1 MSLQPRWY
9 QSEANDAVWKYM
21 AAKSGNPVVVLP
33 TGAGKSLLIALL
45 IRQALEFG
53 GRVIVLAHRKELL
66 QQNADEIRGLIP
78 GVDVGIYSAGL
89 KSREIHNA
97 VVVAGIQSVFR
108 KAEDLGRRHLILVD
122 EAHLISDLE
131 ESMYGQFLAA
141 MKANEGLRIVG
152 LTATA
157 FRTGT
162 GPICGPERIFQ
173 RVVFEAKTAQL
184 IAEGFLCPIT
194 NKVAEAEVNTDK
206 VGLRGGE
213 FVESEMQAAFDV
225 DEKVQAACAE
235 ILDKTQERHSILVF
249 ASGIHHAEQ
258 IAELLPGS
266 AVVTGETLPIE
277 RAETLR
283 RFVAGEL
290 RFLVNVD
297 VLSTGFNARCV
308 DAIAI
313 LRATMSP
320 GLFCQMVGRGLRL
333 HESKANCIAEGQ
345 RVLTDHGLVEI
356 QNITEAMK
364 IWDGIEFVSHCGI
377 VLRGEMPVISYAG
390 LIATEDHN
398 VWTKEGW
405 KKTGECSIKQIPI
418 AVTGMD
424 RKGIKLSD
432 GYFRDSYSCW
442 REEQAVFND
451 HVQRVWEKR
460 KEGSGHNKVK
470 NGWMQKVWK
479 KTQLSKALFRCSKMA
494 ADAMY
499 IRKGKVHKPQ
509 QQLMEKL
516 WRAWNNIRI
525 RFSKFNGCLPDE
537 KLFDHTGSGDRPNQ
551 QRSRLCAGEYSSC
564 ERKSKCEQQERQRRN
579 EKNAQVQNDVSTCEL
594 RGQHFSTPTN
604 DHDVCGGNCKIQQKV
619 MQAKRRVWDIVNC
632 GPRNRF
638 TCEGLLVSN
647 CTLLDFGGNIARHG
661 SIDDENFGRSEGKG
675 RAGVAAENGR
685 GKRCPSCELDVSPST
700 VVCPECNFIFPRER
714 ELKHDIT
721 ADETSQLTGATP
733 PEEWEVRDVVVRV
746 HTKKDDSEAP
756 QTVRVDYVCN
766 PIKSSKI
773 DNDCKYQ
780 CGATTGTTRTNGP
793 HVELICDGCGKH
805 QKFVPKSSVEQAG
818 NLATITIPEWT
829 CPGHQGF
836 ARLKFLAWWDARSLC
851 DPPDNATDAVALIN
865 MGVCRRPVRIT
876 TKKDGRW
883 HRITECAFESEK
895 PTELAQQEETKVYSG
910 IEDDCPF

>member
-1 MSLQPRWY
+1 MLVPRWY
-9 QSEANDAVWKYM
+9 QSEANAAVWEYLGS
-21 AAKSGNPVVVLP
+21 KSGNCVAVLP

-53 GRVIVLAHRKELL
+53 GRVVVLAHRKELL

-89 KSREIHNA
+89 KKKEIHNA
-97 VVVAGIQSVFR
+97 VVVAGIQSVYR

-152 LTATA
+152 LTATP
-157 FRTGT
+157 FRTGA
-162 GPICGPERIFQ
+162 GPICGPDRIFQ

-266 AVVTGETLPIE
+266 AVVTGDTLPIE

-297 VLSTGFNARCV
+297 VLTTGFNARCV

-333 HESKANCIAEGQ
+333 HESKANC
-345 RVLTDHGLVEI
+345 L
-356 QNITEAMK
+356 
-364 IWDGIEFVSHCGI
+364 
-377 VLRGEMPVISYAG
+377 
-390 LIATEDHN
+390 
-398 VWTKEGW
+398 
-405 KKTGECSIKQIPI
+405 
-418 AVTGMD
+418 
-424 RKGIKLSD
+424 
-432 GYFRDSYSCW
+432 
-442 REEQAVFND
+442 
-451 HVQRVWEKR
+451 
-460 KEGSGHNKVK
+460 
-470 NGWMQKVWK
+470 
-479 KTQLSKALFRCSKMA
+479 
-494 ADAMY
+494 
-499 IRKGKVHKPQ
+499 
-509 QQLMEKL
+509 
-516 WRAWNNIRI
+516 
-525 RFSKFNGCLPDE
+525 
-537 KLFDHTGSGDRPNQ
+537 
-551 QRSRLCAGEYSSC
+551 
-564 ERKSKCEQQERQRRN
+564 
-579 EKNAQVQNDVSTCEL
+579 
-594 RGQHFSTPTN
+594 
-604 DHDVCGGNCKIQQKV
+604 
-619 MQAKRRVWDIVNC
+619 
-632 GPRNRF
+632 
-638 TCEGLLVSN
+638 
-647 CTLLDFGGNIARHG
+647 LLDFGGNIARHG

-685 GKRCPSCELDVSPST
+685 GKKCPSCELDVSPST
-700 VVCPECNFIFPRER
+700 VVCPECNFVFPRER
-714 ELKHDIT
+714 ELKHDTT
-721 ADETSQLTGATP
+721 ADESSQLTGATP

-756 QTVRVDYVCN
+756 QTVRVDYVCTKN
-766 PIKSSKI
+766 
-773 DNDCKYQ
+773 
-780 CGATTGTTRTNGP
+780 GT
-793 HVELICDGCGKH
+793 E
-805 QKFVPKSSVEQAG
+805 G

-836 ARLKFLAWWDARSLC
+836 ARSKFLAWWDARSLC

-895 PTELAQQEETKVYSG
+895 PTEITTEDVRTFSG
-910 IEDDCPF
+910 VDDDCPF

>member
-1 MSLQPRWY
+1 M
-9 QSEANDAVWKYM
+9 
-21 AAKSGNPVVVLP
+21 
-33 TGAGKSLLIALL
+33 
-45 IRQALEFG
+45 
-53 GRVIVLAHRKELL
+53 
-66 QQNADEIRGLIP
+66 
-78 GVDVGIYSAGL
+78 
-89 KSREIHNA
+89 
-97 VVVAGIQSVFR
+97 
-108 KAEDLGRRHLILVD
+108 
-122 EAHLISDLE
+122 
-131 ESMYGQFLAA
+131 
-141 MKANEGLRIVG
+141 
-152 LTATA
+152 
-157 FRTGT
+157 
-162 GPICGPERIFQ
+162 
-173 RVVFEAKTAQL
+173 
-184 IAEGFLCPIT
+184 
-194 NKVAEAEVNTDK
+194 
-206 VGLRGGE
+206 
-213 FVESEMQAAFDV
+213 
-225 DEKVQAACAE
+225 
-235 ILDKTQERHSILVF
+235 
-249 ASGIHHAEQ
+249 
-258 IAELLPGS
+258 
-266 AVVTGETLPIE
+266 TGETLPIE

-297 VLSTGFNARCV
+297 VLTTGFNAKCV

-333 HESKANCIAEGQ
+333 HDSKTNCIAEGQ

-432 GYFRDSYSCW
+432 GYFRNSYSCW

-479 KTQLSKALFRCSKMA
+479 KTQLSKALSRCSKMA
-494 ADAMY
+494 ADAVY
-499 IRKGKVHKPQ
+499 IRKGQVHKPQ

-525 RFSKFNGCLPDE
+525 QFSKFNGCLPDGN
-537 KLFDHTGSGDRPNQ
+537 LFDHTGSGDRPNQ

-836 ARLKFLAWWDARSLC
+836 ARSKFLAWWDARSLC

-883 HRITECAFESEK
+883 HRITECFFESEK
-895 PTELAQQEETKVYSG
+895 PTELAQQEETRVYSG

>member
-1 MSLQPRWY
+1 MLQPRWY
-9 QSEANDAVWKYM
+9 QSDGNDAVWKYM
-21 AAKSGNPVVVLP
+21 AEKSGNPVAVLP

-53 GRVIVLAHRKELL
+53 GRVVVLAHRKELL

-97 VVVAGIQSVFR
+97 VVVAGIQSVYR

-152 LTATA
+152 LTATP
-157 FRTGT
+157 FRTGA
-162 GPICGPERIFQ
+162 GPICGPDRIFQ

-206 VGLRGGE
+206 VSLRGGE

-235 ILDKTQERHSILVF
+235 IIEKTQGRHSVLIF
-249 ASGIHHAEQ
+249 ASGVHHAEQ

-266 AVVTGETLPIE
+266 AVVTGDTLPIE

-297 VLSTGFNARCV
+297 VLTTGFNARCV

-333 HESKANCIAEGQ
+333 HDSKTNCIAEGQ

-377 VLRGEMPVISYAG
+377 VLRGEKPVIVYAG
-390 LIATEDHN
+390 LTSTGDHN

-405 KKTGECSIKQIPI
+405 KKAGECAVKQIPV

-451 HVQRVWEKR
+451 HVQ
-460 KEGSGHNKVK
+460 
-470 NGWMQKVWK
+470 
-479 KTQLSKALFRCSKMA
+479 
-494 ADAMY
+494 
-499 IRKGKVHKPQ
+499 
-509 QQLMEKL
+509 
-516 WRAWNNIRI
+516 
-525 RFSKFNGCLPDE
+525 
-537 KLFDHTGSGDRPNQ
+537 
-551 QRSRLCAGEYSSC
+551 
-564 ERKSKCEQQERQRRN
+564 
-579 EKNAQVQNDVSTCEL
+579 
-594 RGQHFSTPTN
+594 
-604 DHDVCGGNCKIQQKV
+604 
-619 MQAKRRVWDIVNC
+619 
-632 GPRNRF
+632 
-638 TCEGLLVSN
+638 
-647 CTLLDFGGNIARHG
+647 
-661 SIDDENFGRSEGKG
+661 
-675 RAGVAAENGR
+675 
-685 GKRCPSCELDVSPST
+685 
-700 VVCPECNFIFPRER
+700 
-714 ELKHDIT
+714 
-721 ADETSQLTGATP
+721 
-733 PEEWEVRDVVVRV
+733 
-746 HTKKDDSEAP
+746 
-756 QTVRVDYVCN
+756 
-766 PIKSSKI
+766 
-773 DNDCKYQ
+773 
-780 CGATTGTTRTNGP
+780 
-793 HVELICDGCGKH
+793 
-805 QKFVPKSSVEQAG
+805 
-818 NLATITIPEWT
+818 
-829 CPGHQGF
+829 
-836 ARLKFLAWWDARSLC
+836 
-851 DPPDNATDAVALIN
+851 
-865 MGVCRRPVRIT
+865 
-876 TKKDGRW
+876 
-883 HRITECAFESEK
+883 
-895 PTELAQQEETKVYSG
+895 
-910 IEDDCPF
+910 

>member
-1 MSLQPRWY
+1 MTGMLQPRWY
-9 QSEANDAVWKYM
+9 QSQSNAAVWEYLGS
-21 AAKSGNPVVVLP
+21 KSGNPVVVLP

-45 IRQALEFG
+45 IQQALQFG
-53 GRVIVLAHRKELL
+53 GRVVVLAHRKELL

-89 KSREIHNA
+89 KKREITNA

-108 KAEDLGRRHLILVD
+108 KAEDLGRRHLVIVD

-152 LTATA
+152 LTATP
-157 FRTGT
+157 FRTGA
-162 GPICGPERIFQ
+162 GPICGPDRIFQ

-235 ILDKTQERHSILVF
+235 IIEKTQDRHSILVF
-249 ASGIHHAEQ
+249 ASGVHHAEQ

-297 VLSTGFNARCV
+297 VLTTGFNAKCV

-333 HESKANCIAEGQ
+333 HESKANC
-345 RVLTDHGLVEI
+345 L
-356 QNITEAMK
+356 
-364 IWDGIEFVSHCGI
+364 
-377 VLRGEMPVISYAG
+377 
-390 LIATEDHN
+390 
-398 VWTKEGW
+398 
-405 KKTGECSIKQIPI
+405 
-418 AVTGMD
+418 
-424 RKGIKLSD
+424 
-432 GYFRDSYSCW
+432 
-442 REEQAVFND
+442 
-451 HVQRVWEKR
+451 
-460 KEGSGHNKVK
+460 
-470 NGWMQKVWK
+470 
-479 KTQLSKALFRCSKMA
+479 
-494 ADAMY
+494 
-499 IRKGKVHKPQ
+499 
-509 QQLMEKL
+509 
-516 WRAWNNIRI
+516 
-525 RFSKFNGCLPDE
+525 
-537 KLFDHTGSGDRPNQ
+537 
-551 QRSRLCAGEYSSC
+551 
-564 ERKSKCEQQERQRRN
+564 
-579 EKNAQVQNDVSTCEL
+579 
-594 RGQHFSTPTN
+594 
-604 DHDVCGGNCKIQQKV
+604 
-619 MQAKRRVWDIVNC
+619 
-632 GPRNRF
+632 
-638 TCEGLLVSN
+638 
-647 CTLLDFGGNIARHG
+647 LLDFGGNIARHG
-661 SIDDENFGRSEGKG
+661 SIDDENFGRSESGRGSSGK
-675 RAGVAAENGR
+675 RAEAAEANGR
-685 GKRCPSCELDVSPST
+685 GKPCPACGLDVST
-700 VVCPECNFIFPRER
+700 TAKTCPECSFIFPV
-714 ELKHDIT
+714 KHEAK
-721 ADETSQLTGATP
+721 ADSESQITGAMP
-733 PEEWEVRDVVVRV
+733 PEEWQVKDVFCKVHVPKRDSDAEV
-746 HTKKDDSEAP
+746 TPS
-756 QTVRVDYVCN
+756 VRVDYICTKN
-766 PIKSSKI
+766 
-773 DNDCKYQ
+773 
-780 CGATTGTTRTNGP
+780 GT
-793 HVELICDGCGKH
+793 E
-805 QKFVPKSSVEQAG
+805 G

-851 DPPDNATDAVALIN
+851 DPPDNATDAVALMN
-865 MGVCRRPVRIT
+865 MGVCRRPARIT

-895 PTELAQQEETKVYSG
+895 PTELAQQEETRVYSG

>member
-1 MSLQPRWY
+1 MLQPRWY
-9 QSEANDAVWKYM
+9 QSQANAAVWEYLGS
-21 AAKSGNPVVVLP
+21 KSGNCVAVLP

-45 IRQALEFG
+45 IQQALEFG
-53 GRVIVLAHRKELL
+53 GRVVVLAHRKELL

-89 KSREIHNA
+89 KSREIYNA
-97 VVVAGIQSVFR
+97 VVVAGIQSVYR

-152 LTATA
+152 LTATP
-157 FRTGT
+157 FRTGA

-225 DEKVQAACAE
+225 DEKVWAACLE
-235 ILDKTQERHSILVF
+235 ILDKTKDRNSVLIF
-249 ASGIHHAEQ
+249 ASGVHHAEQ
-258 IAELLPGS
+258 IAETINAMVLGEV
-266 AVVTGETLPIE
+266 ATVVTGETLPIE

-297 VLSTGFNARCV
+297 VLTTGFNAKCV

-333 HESKANCIAEGQ
+333 HESKANC
-345 RVLTDHGLVEI
+345 L
-356 QNITEAMK
+356 
-364 IWDGIEFVSHCGI
+364 
-377 VLRGEMPVISYAG
+377 
-390 LIATEDHN
+390 
-398 VWTKEGW
+398 
-405 KKTGECSIKQIPI
+405 
-418 AVTGMD
+418 
-424 RKGIKLSD
+424 
-432 GYFRDSYSCW
+432 
-442 REEQAVFND
+442 
-451 HVQRVWEKR
+451 
-460 KEGSGHNKVK
+460 
-470 NGWMQKVWK
+470 
-479 KTQLSKALFRCSKMA
+479 
-494 ADAMY
+494 
-499 IRKGKVHKPQ
+499 
-509 QQLMEKL
+509 
-516 WRAWNNIRI
+516 
-525 RFSKFNGCLPDE
+525 
-537 KLFDHTGSGDRPNQ
+537 
-551 QRSRLCAGEYSSC
+551 
-564 ERKSKCEQQERQRRN
+564 
-579 EKNAQVQNDVSTCEL
+579 
-594 RGQHFSTPTN
+594 
-604 DHDVCGGNCKIQQKV
+604 
-619 MQAKRRVWDIVNC
+619 
-632 GPRNRF
+632 
-638 TCEGLLVSN
+638 
-647 CTLLDFGGNIARHG
+647 LLDFGGNIARHG

-685 GKRCPSCELDVSPST
+685 GKKCPSCELDVSPST

-714 ELKHDIT
+714 EMKHDIT

-733 PEEWEVRDVVVRV
+733 PEEWDVKDVVVRV

-756 QTVRVDYVCN
+756 QTVRVDYVCTKN
-766 PIKSSKI
+766 
-773 DNDCKYQ
+773 
-780 CGATTGTTRTNGP
+780 GT
-793 HVELICDGCGKH
+793 E
-805 QKFVPKSSVEQAG
+805 G

-836 ARLKFLAWWDARSLC
+836 ARSKFLAWWDARSLC

-883 HRITECAFESEK
+883 HRITECFFESEK
-895 PTELAQQEETKVYSG
+895 PTEITTEEARTFSG
-910 IEDDCPF
+910 VDDDCPF

>member
-1 MSLQPRWY
+1 MLAPRWY
-9 QSEANDAVWKYM
+9 QSQANAAVWEYLGS
-21 AAKSGNPVVVLP
+21 KSGNCVAVLP

-45 IRQALEFG
+45 IQQALEFG
-53 GRVIVLAHRKELL
+53 GRVVVLAHRKELL

-152 LTATA
+152 LTATP
-157 FRTGT
+157 FRTGA
-162 GPICGPERIFQ
+162 GPICGPDRIFQ

-235 ILDKTQERHSILVF
+235 IIEKTQGRHSVLVF
-249 ASGIHHAEQ
+249 ASGVHHAEQ

-297 VLSTGFNARCV
+297 VLTTGFNAKCV

-333 HESKANCIAEGQ
+333 HESKANC
-345 RVLTDHGLVEI
+345 L
-356 QNITEAMK
+356 
-364 IWDGIEFVSHCGI
+364 
-377 VLRGEMPVISYAG
+377 
-390 LIATEDHN
+390 
-398 VWTKEGW
+398 
-405 KKTGECSIKQIPI
+405 
-418 AVTGMD
+418 
-424 RKGIKLSD
+424 
-432 GYFRDSYSCW
+432 
-442 REEQAVFND
+442 
-451 HVQRVWEKR
+451 
-460 KEGSGHNKVK
+460 
-470 NGWMQKVWK
+470 
-479 KTQLSKALFRCSKMA
+479 
-494 ADAMY
+494 
-499 IRKGKVHKPQ
+499 
-509 QQLMEKL
+509 
-516 WRAWNNIRI
+516 
-525 RFSKFNGCLPDE
+525 
-537 KLFDHTGSGDRPNQ
+537 
-551 QRSRLCAGEYSSC
+551 
-564 ERKSKCEQQERQRRN
+564 
-579 EKNAQVQNDVSTCEL
+579 
-594 RGQHFSTPTN
+594 
-604 DHDVCGGNCKIQQKV
+604 
-619 MQAKRRVWDIVNC
+619 
-632 GPRNRF
+632 
-638 TCEGLLVSN
+638 
-647 CTLLDFGGNIARHG
+647 LLDFGGNIARHG
-661 SIDDENFGRSEGKG
+661 SIDDESFGRSEGKG

-685 GKRCPSCELDVSPST
+685 GKKCPSCELDVSPST

-714 ELKHDIT
+714 ELKHDTT
-721 ADETSQLTGATP
+721 ADESSQLTGATP
-733 PEEWEVRDVVVRV
+733 PEEWDVKDVVVRV

-836 ARLKFLAWWDARSLC
+836 ARSKFLAWWDARSLC

-895 PTELAQQEETKVYSG
+895 PTELAQQEETKVFSG
-910 IEDDCPF
+910 IDDDLPF

>member
-1 MSLQPRWY
+1 MLAPRWY
-9 QSEANDAVWKYM
+9 QSQANAAVWEYLGS
-21 AAKSGNPVVVLP
+21 KSGNCVVVLP

-45 IRQALEFG
+45 IQQALEFG
-53 GRVIVLAHRKELL
+53 GRVVVLAHRKELL

-108 KAEDLGRRHLILVD
+108 KAEDLGRRHLVLVD
-122 EAHLISDLE
+122 ECHLCSDLE
-131 ESMYGQFLAA
+131 ESMYSMFLNA
-141 MKANEGLRIVG
+141 MKQQEGLRIVG
-152 LTATA
+152 LSATP

-162 GPICGPERIFQ
+162 GPICGPDRIFQ

-206 VGLRGGE
+206 VSLRGGE

-225 DEKVQAACAE
+225 DEKVQAACVE
-235 ILDKTQERHSILVF
+235 ILAKCVNRHSVLVF

-297 VLSTGFNARCV
+297 VLTTGFNAKCV

-333 HESKANCIAEGQ
+333 HES
-345 RVLTDHGLVEI
+345 
-356 QNITEAMK
+356 
-364 IWDGIEFVSHCGI
+364 
-377 VLRGEMPVISYAG
+377 
-390 LIATEDHN
+390 
-398 VWTKEGW
+398 
-405 KKTGECSIKQIPI
+405 
-418 AVTGMD
+418 
-424 RKGIKLSD
+424 
-432 GYFRDSYSCW
+432 
-442 REEQAVFND
+442 
-451 HVQRVWEKR
+451 
-460 KEGSGHNKVK
+460 
-470 NGWMQKVWK
+470 
-479 KTQLSKALFRCSKMA
+479 
-494 ADAMY
+494 
-499 IRKGKVHKPQ
+499 
-509 QQLMEKL
+509 
-516 WRAWNNIRI
+516 
-525 RFSKFNGCLPDE
+525 
-537 KLFDHTGSGDRPNQ
+537 
-551 QRSRLCAGEYSSC
+551 
-564 ERKSKCEQQERQRRN
+564 
-579 EKNAQVQNDVSTCEL
+579 
-594 RGQHFSTPTN
+594 
-604 DHDVCGGNCKIQQKV
+604 
-619 MQAKRRVWDIVNC
+619 
-632 GPRNRF
+632 
-638 TCEGLLVSN
+638 VSN
-647 CTLLDFGGNIARHG
+647 CILLDFGGNISRFG

-733 PEEWEVRDVVVRV
+733 PEEWDVKDVVVRV

-756 QTVRVDYVCN
+756 QTVRVDYVCA
-766 PIKSSKI
+766 KE
-773 DNDCKYQ
+773 
-780 CGATTGTTRTNGP
+780 GA
-793 HVELICDGCGKH
+793 
-805 QKFVPKSSVEQAG
+805 SG
-818 NLATITIPEWT
+818 NLTTITIPEWT

-883 HRITECAFESEK
+883 HRITECFFESEK

>member
-1 MSLQPRWY
+1 
-9 QSEANDAVWKYM
+9 
-21 AAKSGNPVVVLP
+21 
-33 TGAGKSLLIALL
+33 LLIALL
-45 IRQALEFG
+45 IQQALEFG
-53 GRVIVLAHRKELL
+53 GRVVVLAHRKELL

-152 LTATA
+152 LTATP
-157 FRTGT
+157 FRTGA

-225 DEKVQAACAE
+225 DEKVQAACVE
-235 ILDKTQERHSILVF
+235 ILAKCVNRHSVLVF

-297 VLSTGFNARCV
+297 VLTTGFNARCV

-333 HESKANCIAEGQ
+333 HESK
-345 RVLTDHGLVEI
+345 
-356 QNITEAMK
+356 QNA
-364 IWDGIEFVSHCGI
+364 F
-377 VLRGEMPVISYAG
+377 
-390 LIATEDHN
+390 
-398 VWTKEGW
+398 
-405 KKTGECSIKQIPI
+405 
-418 AVTGMD
+418 
-424 RKGIKLSD
+424 
-432 GYFRDSYSCW
+432 
-442 REEQAVFND
+442 
-451 HVQRVWEKR
+451 
-460 KEGSGHNKVK
+460 
-470 NGWMQKVWK
+470 
-479 KTQLSKALFRCSKMA
+479 
-494 ADAMY
+494 
-499 IRKGKVHKPQ
+499 
-509 QQLMEKL
+509 
-516 WRAWNNIRI
+516 
-525 RFSKFNGCLPDE
+525 
-537 KLFDHTGSGDRPNQ
+537 
-551 QRSRLCAGEYSSC
+551 
-564 ERKSKCEQQERQRRN
+564 
-579 EKNAQVQNDVSTCEL
+579 
-594 RGQHFSTPTN
+594 
-604 DHDVCGGNCKIQQKV
+604 
-619 MQAKRRVWDIVNC
+619 
-632 GPRNRF
+632 
-638 TCEGLLVSN
+638 
-647 CTLLDFGGNIARHG
+647 LLDFGGNIARHG
-661 SIDDENFGRSEGKG
+661 SIDDEDFGRSEGKG

-733 PEEWEVRDVVVRV
+733 PEEWEVRDVIVRV
-746 HTKKDDSEAP
+746 HTKKDDDEAP
-756 QTVRVDYVCN
+756 QTVRVDYVCA
-766 PIKSSKI
+766 KE
-773 DNDCKYQ
+773 
-780 CGATTGTTRTNGP
+780 GA
-793 HVELICDGCGKH
+793 
-805 QKFVPKSSVEQAG
+805 SG
-818 NLATITIPEWT
+818 NLTTITIPEWT

-836 ARLKFLAWWDARSLC
+836 ARLKFLAWWDARSIC
-851 DPPDNATDAVALIN
+851 DPPDNATDAVLLIN

-883 HRITECAFESEK
+883 HRITECAFELEK
-895 PTELAQQEETKVYSG
+895 PTSLAQQEETKVCSG
-910 IEDDCPF
+910 IEDDLPF

>member
-1 MSLQPRWY
+1 MLVPRWY
-9 QSEANDAVWKYM
+9 QSEANAAVWEYLGS
-21 AAKSGNPVVVLP
+21 KSGNCVAVLP

-53 GRVIVLAHRKELL
+53 GRVVVLAHRKELL

-152 LTATA
+152 LTATP
-157 FRTGT
+157 FRTGA
-162 GPICGPERIFQ
+162 GPICGPDRIFQ

-266 AVVTGETLPIE
+266 AVVTGDTLPIE

-297 VLSTGFNARCV
+297 VLTTGFNARCV

-333 HESKANCIAEGQ
+333 HESKANC
-345 RVLTDHGLVEI
+345 L
-356 QNITEAMK
+356 
-364 IWDGIEFVSHCGI
+364 
-377 VLRGEMPVISYAG
+377 
-390 LIATEDHN
+390 
-398 VWTKEGW
+398 
-405 KKTGECSIKQIPI
+405 
-418 AVTGMD
+418 
-424 RKGIKLSD
+424 
-432 GYFRDSYSCW
+432 
-442 REEQAVFND
+442 
-451 HVQRVWEKR
+451 
-460 KEGSGHNKVK
+460 
-470 NGWMQKVWK
+470 
-479 KTQLSKALFRCSKMA
+479 
-494 ADAMY
+494 
-499 IRKGKVHKPQ
+499 
-509 QQLMEKL
+509 
-516 WRAWNNIRI
+516 
-525 RFSKFNGCLPDE
+525 
-537 KLFDHTGSGDRPNQ
+537 
-551 QRSRLCAGEYSSC
+551 
-564 ERKSKCEQQERQRRN
+564 
-579 EKNAQVQNDVSTCEL
+579 
-594 RGQHFSTPTN
+594 
-604 DHDVCGGNCKIQQKV
+604 
-619 MQAKRRVWDIVNC
+619 
-632 GPRNRF
+632 
-638 TCEGLLVSN
+638 
-647 CTLLDFGGNIARHG
+647 LLDFGGNIARHG

-685 GKRCPSCELDVSPST
+685 GKKCPSCELDVSPST

-714 ELKHDIT
+714 ELKHDTT
-721 ADETSQLTGATP
+721 ADESSQLTGATP

-756 QTVRVDYVCN
+756 QTVRVDYVCTKN
-766 PIKSSKI
+766 
-773 DNDCKYQ
+773 
-780 CGATTGTTRTNGP
+780 GT
-793 HVELICDGCGKH
+793 E
-805 QKFVPKSSVEQAG
+805 G

-836 ARLKFLAWWDARSLC
+836 ARSKFLAWWDARSLC

-895 PTELAQQEETKVYSG
+895 PTEITTEEVRTFSG
-910 IEDDCPF
+910 VDDDCPF

>member
-9 QSEANDAVWKYM
+9 QSEANDAVWKYLNE
-21 AAKSGNPVVVLP
+21 KSGNCVVVLP

-45 IRQALEFG
+45 IQQALEFG
-53 GRVIVLAHRKELL
+53 GRVVVLAHRKELL

-89 KSREIHNA
+89 KKKEIHNA

-122 EAHLISDLE
+122 ECHLCSDLE
-131 ESMYGQFLAA
+131 ESMYSMFLNA
-141 MKANEGLRIVG
+141 MKQQEGLRIVG
-152 LTATA
+152 LSATP

-162 GPICGPERIFQ
+162 GPICGPDRIFQ

-194 NKVAEAEVNTDK
+194 NKVADAEVNTDK
-206 VGLRGGE
+206 VSLRGGE

-235 ILDKTQERHSILVF
+235 IIEKTQDRHSILVF

-297 VLSTGFNARCV
+297 VLTTGFNAKCV

-333 HESKANCIAEGQ
+333 HESK
-345 RVLTDHGLVEI
+345 
-356 QNITEAMK
+356 QNT
-364 IWDGIEFVSHCGI
+364 
-377 VLRGEMPVISYAG
+377 L
-390 LIATEDHN
+390 
-398 VWTKEGW
+398 
-405 KKTGECSIKQIPI
+405 
-418 AVTGMD
+418 
-424 RKGIKLSD
+424 
-432 GYFRDSYSCW
+432 
-442 REEQAVFND
+442 
-451 HVQRVWEKR
+451 
-460 KEGSGHNKVK
+460 
-470 NGWMQKVWK
+470 
-479 KTQLSKALFRCSKMA
+479 
-494 ADAMY
+494 
-499 IRKGKVHKPQ
+499 
-509 QQLMEKL
+509 
-516 WRAWNNIRI
+516 
-525 RFSKFNGCLPDE
+525 
-537 KLFDHTGSGDRPNQ
+537 
-551 QRSRLCAGEYSSC
+551 
-564 ERKSKCEQQERQRRN
+564 
-579 EKNAQVQNDVSTCEL
+579 
-594 RGQHFSTPTN
+594 
-604 DHDVCGGNCKIQQKV
+604 
-619 MQAKRRVWDIVNC
+619 
-632 GPRNRF
+632 
-638 TCEGLLVSN
+638 
-647 CTLLDFGGNIARHG
+647 LLDFGGNIARHG

-756 QTVRVDYVCN
+756 QTVRVDYVCA
-766 PIKSSKI
+766 KE
-773 DNDCKYQ
+773 
-780 CGATTGTTRTNGP
+780 GA
-793 HVELICDGCGKH
+793 
-805 QKFVPKSSVEQAG
+805 SG
-818 NLATITIPEWT
+818 NLTTVTIPEWT

-836 ARLKFLAWWDARSLC
+836 ARSKFLAWWDARSLC
-851 DPPDNATDAVALIN
+851 DPPDNATDAVLLIN

>member
-1 MSLQPRWY
+1 M
-9 QSEANDAVWKYM
+9 
-21 AAKSGNPVVVLP
+21 
-33 TGAGKSLLIALL
+33 
-45 IRQALEFG
+45 
-53 GRVIVLAHRKELL
+53 
-66 QQNADEIRGLIP
+66 
-78 GVDVGIYSAGL
+78 
-89 KSREIHNA
+89 
-97 VVVAGIQSVFR
+97 
-108 KAEDLGRRHLILVD
+108 
-122 EAHLISDLE
+122 
-131 ESMYGQFLAA
+131 
-141 MKANEGLRIVG
+141 G
-152 LTATA
+152 LTATP
-157 FRTGT
+157 FRTGA

-235 ILDKTQERHSILVF
+235 IIEKTQDRHSILVF

-283 RFVAGEL
+283 RFVSGEL

-297 VLSTGFNARCV
+297 VLTTGFNAKCV

-333 HESKANCIAEGQ
+333 HDSKTNCIAEGQ

-479 KTQLSKALFRCSKMA
+479 KTQLSKALSRCSKMA

-499 IRKGKVHKPQ
+499 IRKGQVHKPQ
-509 QQLMEKL
+509 RQLMEKL

-525 RFSKFNGCLPDE
+525 RFSKFNGCLPDG

-579 EKNAQVQNDVSTCEL
+579 EKNAQVQAHVSRNKIC
-594 RGQHFSTPTN
+594 GQHVIWTSKNN
-604 DHDVCGGNCKIQQKV
+604 DIQGSHFKVSHEV

-685 GKRCPSCELDVSPST
+685 GKKCPSCELDVSPST

-714 ELKHDIT
+714 ELKHDTT
-721 ADETSQLTGATP
+721 ADESSQLTGATP
-733 PEEWEVRDVVVRV
+733 PEEWDVKDVVVRV

-756 QTVRVDYVCN
+756 QTVRVDYVCTKN
-766 PIKSSKI
+766 
-773 DNDCKYQ
+773 
-780 CGATTGTTRTNGP
+780 GT
-793 HVELICDGCGKH
+793 E
-805 QKFVPKSSVEQAG
+805 G

-836 ARLKFLAWWDARSLC
+836 ARSKFLAWWDARSLC
-851 DPPDNATDAVALIN
+851 DPPDNAADAVALIN

>member
-1 MSLQPRWY
+1 MLTPRWY
-9 QSEANDAVWKYM
+9 QSQANAAVWEYLGS
-21 AAKSGNPVVVLP
+21 KSGNCVAVLP

-45 IRQALEFG
+45 IQQALEFG
-53 GRVIVLAHRKELL
+53 GRVVVLAHRKELL

-89 KSREIHNA
+89 KSREINNA
-97 VVVAGIQSVFR
+97 VVVAGIQSVYR

-131 ESMYGQFLAA
+131 ESMYGQFLSA

-162 GPICGPERIFQ
+162 GPICGPDRIFQ
-173 RVVFEAKTAQL
+173 RIVFEAKTAQL

-206 VGLRGGE
+206 VSLRGGE

-235 ILDKTQERHSILVF
+235 IIEKTQDRHSILVF

-277 RAETLR
+277 RAATLR
-283 RFVAGEL
+283 RLVAGEL

-297 VLSTGFNARCV
+297 VLTTGFNARCV

-333 HESKANCIAEGQ
+333 HES
-345 RVLTDHGLVEI
+345 
-356 QNITEAMK
+356 
-364 IWDGIEFVSHCGI
+364 
-377 VLRGEMPVISYAG
+377 
-390 LIATEDHN
+390 
-398 VWTKEGW
+398 
-405 KKTGECSIKQIPI
+405 
-418 AVTGMD
+418 
-424 RKGIKLSD
+424 
-432 GYFRDSYSCW
+432 
-442 REEQAVFND
+442 
-451 HVQRVWEKR
+451 
-460 KEGSGHNKVK
+460 
-470 NGWMQKVWK
+470 
-479 KTQLSKALFRCSKMA
+479 
-494 ADAMY
+494 
-499 IRKGKVHKPQ
+499 
-509 QQLMEKL
+509 
-516 WRAWNNIRI
+516 
-525 RFSKFNGCLPDE
+525 
-537 KLFDHTGSGDRPNQ
+537 
-551 QRSRLCAGEYSSC
+551 
-564 ERKSKCEQQERQRRN
+564 
-579 EKNAQVQNDVSTCEL
+579 
-594 RGQHFSTPTN
+594 
-604 DHDVCGGNCKIQQKV
+604 
-619 MQAKRRVWDIVNC
+619 
-632 GPRNRF
+632 
-638 TCEGLLVSN
+638 VSN

-661 SIDDENFGRSEGKG
+661 SIDDESFGRSEGKG

-733 PEEWEVRDVVVRV
+733 PEEWEVRDVIVRV
-746 HTKKDDSEAP
+746 HTKKDDDEAP
-756 QTVRVDYVCN
+756 QTVRVDYVCA
-766 PIKSSKI
+766 KE
-773 DNDCKYQ
+773 
-780 CGATTGTTRTNGP
+780 GA
-793 HVELICDGCGKH
+793 
-805 QKFVPKSSVEQAG
+805 SG
-818 NLATITIPEWT
+818 NLTTITIPEWT

-836 ARLKFLAWWDARSLC
+836 ARLKFLAWWDARSIC
-851 DPPDNATDAVALIN
+851 DPPDNAADAVALIN

-895 PTELAQQEETKVYSG
+895 PTELAQQEETKVFSG
-910 IEDDCPF
+910 IDDDLPF